1 MSCCYFSTWRLNE
14 LCRNTRQ
21 CCFAVVE
28 INQFCGTLGKKSMWI
43 LSLPLRSHTHAH
55 RVYTTLQRY
64 PTIKSTTML
73 LTVHLQYSSLQLD
86 LWSIE
91 TSLHRQSE
99 RLRPCMEE
107 FMLRFDDGQIY
118 KSRVQ
123 YSREGDGGGTL

>member
-1 MSCCYFSTWRLNE
+1 MLLCCGG
-14 LCRNTRQ
+14 
-21 CCFAVVE
+21 
-28 INQFCGTLGKKSMWI
+28 NQSILWDTGKKSMWI

-55 RVYTTLQRY
+55 TDYTTLQRY
-64 PTIKSTTML
+64 TTIKSTTILM
-73 LTVHLQYSSLQLD
+73 TVHPQYSSLQLD

-91 TSLHRQSE
+91 TSLHHQSE

-107 FMLRFDDGQIY
+107 FMLRFDEGQIY